1 MKKSV
6 STSPKNIISHAN
18 FDFILFFNVC
28 ALVAIGLIMVFSAA
42 ATESLRAN
50 DPFFYLKRQLIFVAI
65 GFLALYIGFKIDFSK
80 YRKWSGQILLLSF
93 FLLGIVFIP
102 FIGRS
107 AGGATRWIDLGFF
120 SFQPSEFAKLGVIIY
135 LADSI
140 TRKKKII
147 GNFLK
152 GILPILTIV
161 AFACLLIL
169 KQPDLG
175 TVLVIFGTAL
185 IMFYLG
191 GAKLVHI
198 IFLILISS
206 AFFIFASFIS
216 PYRKRRLLA
225 YINPWKDPK
234 GVGFHIIQSLIAVG
248 SGGFFGLGLGGSRQ
262 KFLYLPEQYTDFI
275 FAILCEET
283 GFLGALLVIIL
294 FIGVAARGFYIGR
307 KSPDDFGSL
316 LAFGLSSFLILQA
329 LINIGVVVGLIP
341 TTGIPLPFISYGGTS
356 LIVSLY
362 SVGILLN
369 ISSSRIS
376 R

>member
-1 MKKSV
+1 MPKSK
-6 STSPKNIISHAN
+6 KNIISNNN

-42 ATESLRAN
+42 ATESMRAN
-50 DPFFYLKRQLIFVAI
+50 DPFFYLKKQLIYVAI
-65 GFLALYIGFKIDFSK
+65 GFFAMFIGFKIDFSR
-80 YRKWSGQILLLSF
+80 YRNWSGRILLLSF

-120 SFQPSEFAKLGVIIY
+120 SFQPSEFAKFGIIIY

-147 GNFLK
+147 GNFFK
-152 GILPILTIV
+152 GILPILIV
-161 AFACLLIL
+161 VASACLLIL

-191 GAKLVHI
+191 GAKLLHI
-198 IFLILISS
+198 IFLILVSS
-206 AFFIFASFIS
+206 AFFIFVSFIS
-216 PYRKRRLLA
+216 PYRKKRLLA
-225 YINPWKDPK
+225 YIDPWKDPK
-234 GVGFHIIQSLIAVG
+234 GIGFHIIQSLIAVG
-248 SGGFFGLGLGGSRQ
+248 SGGLFGLGLGGSRQ

-275 FAILCEET
+275 FAVLCEEI
-283 GFLGALLVIIL
+283 GFLGALLVILL
-294 FIGVAARGFYIGR
+294 FIGVAVRGYYIAR
-307 KSPDDFGSL
+307 KSFDDFGSL
-316 LAFGLSSFLILQA
+316 LALGLSSSIILQA
-329 LINIGVVVGLIP
+329 LINMGVVVGVVP
-341 TTGIPLPFISYGGTS
+341 TTGIPLPFISFGGTS

-362 SVGILLN
+362 SIGILLN
-369 ISSSRIS
+369 ISSYNKVR